1 MITRLDHIAIS
12 VPDLEEA
19 IRRFADDLGLELSG
33 TEDVHSAQTKT
44 AFFPISGTQI
54 ELITPLDGQ
63 GPVQK
68 SLERRGP
75 GLHHICFETD
85 NIKADMQLLREK
97 GYVLLSEE
105 PKKGAHGTLVVFIHP
120 RSTGGVLIELAQ
132 YSQDHQEH

>member
-1 MITRLDHIAIS
+1 MITRLDHIAIA
-12 VPDLEEA
+12 VPDLEQA
-19 IRRFADDLGLELSG
+19 IRRFAEDLGLSLSG
-33 TEDVHSAQTKT
+33 TEDVLGAQTKT

-54 ELITPLDGQ
+54 ELITPLDGK

-85 NIKADMQLLREK
+85 NIIEDMKRLREK
-97 GYVLLSEE
+97 GYVLLSDD
-105 PKKGAHGTLVVFIHP
+105 PKPGAHGTLVVFVHP

-132 YSQDHQEH
+132 YPKREET